1 MNIQGIGNDIYV
13 LFVRKPKSV
22 TKSEICV
29 VLAVCRHLGQI
40 LCSAPGHN
48 PDLKEKDSFCIIHL
62 LCSICL

>member
-1 MNIQGIGNDIYV
+1 MNIQGVGNNIYV

-40 LCSAPGHN
+40 H
-48 PDLKEKDSFCIIHL
+48 
-62 LCSICL
+62 